1 MSIVSISEAA
11 ELTGK
16 TRRTIQ
22 RHVASGKLSRSVAN
36 GGRVGVDTSE
46 LMRVYGQL
54 TSRDG
59 DAPMSQPVISTIA
72 HKNDINDKID
82 NERLLRLEHELS
94 LVKVELEAE
103 KKRVQDK
110 QETIDTLKSALKLLE
125 HKQTKDDLG
134 NTDTIPDKEPEPPLN
149 EVEDTINAKQETI
162 DTLKSALKLL
172 EHKQAKDDVHNVDT
186 IQTKEPEPPLNEVED
201 TGNLGLLGRFK
212 KLFR

>member
-22 RHVASGKLSRSVAN
+22 RHVASGKLSRSIAS

-46 LMRVYGQL
+46 LIRVYGQL

-59 DAPMSQPVISTIA
+59 DTTMSQPVISNVA
-72 HKNDINDKID
+72 HKNDRNDKLND
-82 NERLLRLEHELS
+82 ERLLKLEHELS

-103 KKRVQDK
+103 KRRVQDK

-125 HKQTKDDLG
+125 HRQEKTQP
-134 NTDTIPDKEPEPPLN
+134 IEP
-149 EVEDTINAKQETI
+149 
-162 DTLKSALKLL
+162 
-172 EHKQAKDDVHNVDT
+172 
-186 IQTKEPEPPLNEVED
+186 TKEDNVSEPKKNDISVGD
-201 TGNLGLLGRFK
+201 NGNVGLIGRFK
-212 KLFR
+212 RFFR